1 MKFLKNYVNINL
13 LFKSLGMYAKLNRDS
28 DTFPDNSFQ
37 PFRLFI
43 KLKNSL
49 LYQFICFISKY

>member
-28 DTFPDNSFQ
+28 DTFPDNSF
-37 PFRLFI
+37 
-43 KLKNSL
+43 
-49 LYQFICFISKY
+49 